1 MLSIVSACSSSNCLR
16 RPSTSNPAE
25 QLSDR
30 SLVWNT
36 DLVEA
41 LELENLLINAA
52 ITMHSAEQRKVRVPH
67 VHMLCAAKWLEGAGP
82 QTQQQPVLVMVLLTL
97 LHEASAAA
105 PAIHPPLS
113 QS

>member
-67 VHMLCAAKWLEGAGP
+67 VHMLCAAKRLWRAQGTNTTTACAGDS
-82 QTQQQPVLVMVLLTL
+82 TAET
-97 LHEASAAA
+97 AA
-105 PAIHPPLS
+105 
-113 QS
+113 